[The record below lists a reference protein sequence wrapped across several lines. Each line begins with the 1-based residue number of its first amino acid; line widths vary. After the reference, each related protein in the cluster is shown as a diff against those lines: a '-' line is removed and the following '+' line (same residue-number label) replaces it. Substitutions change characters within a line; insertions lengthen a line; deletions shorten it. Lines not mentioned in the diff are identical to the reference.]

1 MYNIHELK
9 WDDELLELLD
19 IPKAILPE
27 VKESSE
33 IMHILKIIISL
44 VKKYQLLVLLVT
56 NKQHCLVK
64 LVSNVVM

>member
-33 IMHILKIIISL
+33 LCT
-44 VKKYQLLVLLVT
+44 Y
-56 NKQHCLVK
+56 
-64 LVSNVVM
+64 